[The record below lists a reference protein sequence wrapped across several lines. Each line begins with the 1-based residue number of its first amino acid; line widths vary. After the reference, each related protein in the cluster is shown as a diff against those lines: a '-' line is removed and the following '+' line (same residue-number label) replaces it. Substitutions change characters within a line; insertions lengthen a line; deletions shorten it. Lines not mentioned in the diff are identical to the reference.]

1 MKHETSTLFLLSD
14 STQEKVNEKGHVI
27 DLIEKSIKENK
38 DVALINGQHLPV
50 TVISISKQNRVTEAK
65 GTILEVIEQHMS
77 KGNINV
83 VVFFEEPKAKDSLN
97 IQACMTW
104 ANVTNW
110 P

>member
-27 DLIEKSIKENK
+27 DLIKKSIKENK
-38 DVALINGQHLPV
+38 GVALINAEQLPI
-50 TVISISKQNRVTEAK
+50 TVISISEHNRVAEPE
-65 GTILEVIEQHMS
+65 GTILEVIEHYMS

-83 VVFFEEPKAKDSLN
+83 VVFFQEPKAKDSLN